1 MYVLHDTMFA
11 MNTENTQNQLPE
23 TRTIAFL
30 GLGLIGGS
38 IAKAIRRFPRGYR
51 LIAWNP
57 HEDRVDAAI
66 TEGVI
71 DKKLRSLTDPLLR
84 EADLIYLCA
93 PVKKNSENLE
103 TVLPLIKDS
112 AIITD
117 IGSVKTDIHEAAAR
131 LGVEDRFVG
140 GHPMAGSERTGYF
153 ASKELLLEN
162 AYYVITAGDN
172 ADEARVRRMAAFA
185 AGIGAIPIRMDYRE
199 HDRIVAAVSH
209 VPHVLAASL
218 VHLVEDNDNPEHIM
232 KTIAAGGFKDI
243 TRIASS
249 SPQMW
254 EEICMTNGDNITKFL
269 DLFIRSLAQTRDT
282 IRDRQAAAVTQFF
295 AGARDYRDSFI
306 EASSGPIK
314 KVYALHIDIA
324 DEPGVI
330 ASVSTLLA
338 VHTINI
344 HNIGITHNREVERG
358 ALRIELESADDAQTA
373 RKILIQHGYSVC

>member
-1 MYVLHDTMFA
+1 MK
-11 MNTENTQNQLPE
+11 TENSQTQLPE

-57 HEDRVDAAI
+57 HGEKVDAAI
-66 TEGVI
+66 AEGVI
-71 DKKLRSLTDPLLR
+71 DKKLPSLTDPLLK

-93 PVKKNSENLE
+93 PVRKNCENLE
-103 TVLPLIKDS
+103 TILPLIKDT
-112 AIITD
+112 AIVTD
-117 IGSVKTDIHEAAAR
+117 IGSVKTNIHETARR
-131 LGVEDRFVG
+131 LGIANKFVG
-140 GHPMAGSERTGYF
+140 GHPMAGSERSGYY
-153 ASKELLLEN
+153 ASKERLLEN
-162 AYYVITAGDN
+162 AYYIITASED
-172 ADEARVRRMAAFA
+172 ADEARIRRMTAFA
-185 AGIGAIPIRMDYRE
+185 AGIDAIPIRMDYRE
-199 HDRIVAAVSH
+199 HDRVVAAVSH
-209 VPHVLAASL
+209 VPHVIAASL
-218 VHLVEDNDNPEHIM
+218 VHLVEDSDNAEHLM

-249 SPQMW
+249 STQMW
-254 EEICMTNGDNITKFL
+254 EEICMSNGDNITELLQNYIDALK
-269 DLFIRSLAQTRDT
+269 TV
-282 IRDRQAAAVTQFF
+282 QASISSRNAGDISAFF
-295 AGARDYRDSFI
+295 AGAREYRDSFV

-344 HNIGITHNREVERG
+344 RNIGITHNREVERG
-358 ALRIELESADDAQTA
+358 ALRIELESDEDAQTA
-373 RKILIQHGYSVC
+373 RKILTQHGYTVC

>member
-1 MYVLHDTMFA
+1 MSA
-11 MNTENTQNQLPE
+11 MSTQTEKRTNTRTPG
-23 TRTIAFL
+23 TIAFI

-38 IAKAIRRFPRGYR
+38 IAKAIRKFPRRYR

-57 HEDRVDAAI
+57 HMDRVDAAI
-66 TEGVI
+66 ADGVI
-71 DKKLRSLTDPLLR
+71 DARLESLTDPLLG
-84 EADLIYLCA
+84 EADIIYLCA
-93 PVKKNSENLE
+93 PVEKNRENLE
-103 TVLPLIKDS
+103 HIVPLIKES
-112 AIITD
+112 AIVTD
-117 IGSVKTDIHEAAAR
+117 IGSVKTDIHEAAIR
-131 LGVEDRFVG
+131 LGIEDKFVG

-153 ASKELLLEN
+153 ASKGHLLEN
-162 AYYVITAGDN
+162 AYYVITASDG

-185 AGIGAIPIRMDYRE
+185 AGIDAIPIRMDYRE
-199 HDRIVAAVSH
+199 HDRVVAAISH
-209 VPHVLAASL
+209 VPHVIAASL
-218 VHLVEDNDNPEHIM
+218 VHLVEDNDNPEHMM

-254 EEICMTNGDNITKFL
+254 EEICMTNGGNISDFL
-269 DLFIRSLAQTRDT
+269 DRFIESLSRTRDVIRS
-282 IRDRQAAAVTQFF
+282 RQAGAVNDFF

-344 HNIGITHNREVERG
+344 RNIGITHNREIERG
-358 ALRIELESADDAQTA
+358 ALRIEVETADDAETA
-373 RKILIQHGYSVC
+373 KKVLTQHGYTVS

>member
-1 MYVLHDTMFA
+1 MKIPSGI
-11 MNTENTQNQLPE
+11 E
-23 TRTIAFL
+23 TIAFI

-38 IAKAIRRFPRGYR
+38 IAKAIRAFPRRYH

-57 HEDRVDAAI
+57 HADRVDAAI
-66 TEGVI
+66 EEGII
-71 DKKLRSLTDPLLR
+71 DGKLSSLSDPMLA

-93 PVKKNSENLE
+93 PVEKNQKNLE
-103 TVLPLIKDS
+103 MILPLLKDS
-112 AIITD
+112 VIITD
-117 IGSVKTDIHEAAAR
+117 IGSVKTNIHEAAIR
-131 LGVEDRFVG
+131 LGIEDRFVG

-153 ASKELLLEN
+153 ASKEHLLEN
-162 AYYVITAGDN
+162 AYYVITASPK
-172 ADEARVRRMAAFA
+172 ADEARIRCMCAFA
-185 AGIGAIPIRMDYRE
+185 AAIGAIPIRMDYKE

-218 VHLVEDNDNPEHIM
+218 VHLVEDNDNPEHLM

-254 EEICMTNGDNITKFL
+254 EEICMTNGDNITDFL
-269 DLFIRSLAQTRDT
+269 DRLIASLKDTREA
-282 IRDRQAAAVTQFF
+282 IKNKQALSVNAFF
-295 AGARDYRDSFI
+295 SGARDYRDSFI

-314 KVYALHIDIA
+314 RVFALHIDIA

-344 HNIGITHNREVERG
+344 RNIGITHNREVERG
-358 ALRIELESADDAQTA
+358 ALRIEVETAKDAETA
-373 RKILIQHGYSVC
+373 RKVLSQHGYTVT